1 MGLNRPAIG
10 AFFRVPPVKP
20 KRAPLVRPKLV
31 VRPKLASSD
40 HPKDR

>member
-10 AFFRVPPVKP
+10 AFFRAPPVKP
-20 KRAPLVRPKLV
+20 KRAPLVRPKL
-31 VRPKLASSD
+31 ASSD